1 MPPRGQGRGAPRGG
15 GGGGGGGRGGG
26 RGGRGMGPSHITTIG
41 VRRPGFGS
49 SGRTIPV
56 NINSFKTTVPE
67 GWIYHYDGAYAALV
81 RTAATS
87 SAVLTDISVVASD
100 KVFPV
105 AMNMRLIKA
114 LQESIAPAIFTQKV
128 AFDGRK
134 NIYSPIEL
142 NLPQGK
148 AEFDVT
154 LPQQN
159 STSDRPPKIYKIRLV
174 FVAKINT
181 EVLHRFIEGQQSQ
194 DETVS
199 TSLMAFNVV
208 IKMDPAQ
215 RFPTKGRS
223 FFTPSET
230 RSIGGGLV
238 LWRGYF
244 QSIRPTL
251 GKISINV
258 DISSGVMYQPGPL
271 IDLCLAFLGKN
282 SPAFLNRQMPDR
294 ERIAL
299 GRFIAG
305 VRVQTQDAAGAVRAR
320 VIGKLARIGASQ
332 STFTMRSGRSLTVA
346 QYFQETRGTPL
357 RFPDLLCVEVGQG
370 ALLPLELCTVLP
382 GQLVRKE
389 IPEDKQTALVEFATM
404 KPKERLDSIRKGLQ
418 VLSYGQ
424 SEYVREFGLTV
435 DSTLLSTQAR
445 VLEAPRLKYGPG
457 RAPTVNPSNGS
468 WNMADKKLFKPC
480 TIVAWVLVIFEMQ
493 NRLNDSAANE
503 VATSFVAGMRST
515 GITVKDPVPT
525 VRWIK
530 GQGNILQELQA
541 AGSAC
546 FNEKKVAPTL
556 FLAILP
562 EGGNGIYTIMKHWGD
577 VKRGVATQC
586 LKSRKCT
593 RAKIQYWANVAL
605 KVNVKLGGIN
615 VVTDTVLS
623 DPHNPTVFLGADV
636 MHPAPGTTGRPSF
649 SAVVGSVDSNGAKY
663 VAAQCVQESRK
674 ELISDLKE
682 MTKDVLTSYMSY
694 RRDAEKLQNAAPK
707 RLMFYRDGVSEGQ
720 FQQVLDNGK
729 RDFGHDIYILLA
741 ACEELKITPRITLII
756 VGKRH
761 HIRLFPTNDRDA
773 DRSGNCPAGTV
784 VDRDIGHPTEFDFYL
799 QSHGGLLGTSRPAHY
814 SVYLS
819 LTGAIRVLTISSS
832 ADALQSL
839 SFALCHVYARSTR
852 SVSIPAPVYYA
863 DIVCSR
869 AKNHFDPFTQQS
881 DSGAT
886 ETSETL
892 EAFKN
897 AYLPLHAGQKLRMY
911 FSVHIFLLFVD
922 AHLIHILVNDNNPN
936 SLAFESALYM
946 LMN

>member
-1 MPPRGQGRGAPRGG
+1 MPPRGQDRGAPRGAPRGG
-15 GGGGGGGRGGG
+15 GGRG
-26 RGGRGMGPSHITTIG
+26 RGGRGVGRGQAAAPQPAHQAPASHITTVG

-49 SGRTIPV
+49 SGRSIPV
-56 NINSFKTTVPE
+56 NINSFKTTIPD
-67 GWIYHYDGAYAALV
+67 GWVYHYD
-81 RTAATS
+81 
-87 SAVLTDISVVASD
+87 VAIASE

-105 AMNMRLIKA
+105 AMNMRLIKS
-114 LQESIAPAIFTQKV
+114 LQETIAPTIFTQKV
-128 AFDGRK
+128 AFDGKK

-142 NLPQGK
+142 NLPGGK

-154 LPQQN
+154 LPQQSSN
-159 STSDRPPKIYKIRLV
+159 SDRPPKIYKVRLA
-174 FVAKINT
+174 FAAKINT
-181 EVLHRFIEGQQSQ
+181 EVLHRFIAGQQSQ

-251 GKISINV
+251 GKMSINV

-271 IDLCLAFLGKN
+271 IDLCLAFLN
-282 SPAFLNRQMPDR
+282 RNNPALLTRQMPDR

-305 VRVQTQDAAGAVRAR
+305 VRVQTEDAAGATRAR
-320 VIGKLARIGASQ
+320 VIGKLARTGASQ

-346 QYFQETRGTPL
+346 QYFQETRGRPL

-424 SEYVREFGLTV
+424 SEYVRQFGLTV

-457 RAPTVNPSNGS
+457 KAPIVNPANGS

-480 TIVAWVLVIFEMQ
+480 TIAAWVLVIFETQ
-493 NRLNDSAANE
+493 NRFNDSAANE

-515 GITVKDPVPT
+515 GITVTDPVPV

-530 GQGNILQELQA
+530 GQGNIPQELQA

-562 EGGNGIYTIMKHWGD
+562 EGGNGIYTIVKHWGD
-577 VKRGVATQC
+577 VRRGVATQC

-636 MHPAPGTTGRPSF
+636 MHPAPGSTGRPSF

-663 VAAQCVQESRK
+663 VAAQCVQESRQ

-694 RRDAEKLQNAAPK
+694 RRQAEKVQNAAPK

-720 FQQVLDNGK
+720 FQQVLDNELPLIK
-729 RDFGHDIYILLA
+729 E
-741 ACEELKITPRITLII
+741 ACEELKINPRITLII

-814 SVYLS
+814 SVLYDESNFS
-819 LTGAIRVLTISSS
+819 LF
-832 ADALQSL
+832 

-892 EAFKN
+892 EAFKQ
-897 AYLPLHAGQKLRMY
+897 AYLPLHDGQKLRMY
-911 FSVHIFLLFVD
+911 FS
-922 AHLIHILVNDNNPN
+922 
-936 SLAFESALYM
+936 
-946 LMN
+946 